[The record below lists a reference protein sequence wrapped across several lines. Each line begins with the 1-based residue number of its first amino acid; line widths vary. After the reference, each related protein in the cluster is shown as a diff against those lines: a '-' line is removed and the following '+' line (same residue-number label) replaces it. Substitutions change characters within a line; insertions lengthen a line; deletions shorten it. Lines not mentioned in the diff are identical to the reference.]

1 MAMRDTLDTI
11 LEGISEAVLTDKEW
25 ILADSILNGSTSLL
39 SQYQALSRVIYGR
52 NGLSDSIDLLKAYFR
67 EEGLSESELSQ
78 DTPAYSNII
87 IGGVLE

>member
-25 ILADSILNGSTSLL
+25 ILADSIFNGSTSLL
-39 SQYQALSRVIYGR
+39 SQYQALSRVIYSR

-78 DTPAYSNII
+78 DTPAYSNIF

>member
-11 LEGISEAVLTDKEW
+11 LEDISEAVLTDREW
-25 ILADSILNGSTSLL
+25 ILADSILGDSTTLL

-52 NGLSDSIDLLKAYFR
+52 NGMSDSIDLLKAYFR
-67 EEGLSESELSQ
+67 EEGLSESELNQ
-78 DTPAYSNII
+78 DRPEYSNIF